1 MALSIKDPEAD
12 QLARDLARLTGESLT
27 GAVTRAL
34 SERLERERK
43 KRGKPGRVA
52 EELERIVAELKR
64 APVLDA
70 RTAEEII
77 GYDEHGLPG

>member
-1 MALSIKDPEAD
+1 MHS
-12 QLARDLARLTGESLT
+12 T
-27 GAVTRAL
+27 TRISCHGYCWDIS